1 MAGANA
7 VNALPS
13 AGVLLVASTST
24 AIRKETAMPQI
35 GEFIRE
41 KTGFVGRIH
50 TIAIQYE
57 ISIVAVE
64 PSEVENAPNY
74 RVHLGPDDNGPE
86 IEVAWTESS
95 EKAGEYLSLT
105 IDAPSFPQPVRARLF
120 QNGADATS
128 WSLHWSRPQKRGERK

>member
-41 KTGFVGRIH
+41 KTGFVGRI
-50 TIAIQYE
+50 E
-57 ISIVAVE
+57 LLV
-64 PSEVENAPNY
+64 P
-74 RVHLGPDDNGPE
+74 LD
-86 IEVAWTESS
+86 
-95 EKAGEYLSLT
+95 
-105 IDAPSFPQPVRARLF
+105 RARRFFGSRLHLDHHHDSGSGRELGRW
-120 QNGADATS
+120 GADEFVNKKLIRIGA
-128 WSLHWSRPQKRGERK
+128 